1 MLTKSRAI
9 VLHSLK
15 FGDNQMIVD
24 LFTEKMG
31 RLSFIC
37 RIPSSSKAKV
47 KKQFFQPLSILD
59 IEFDYRAQQ
68 SLQRFKDVR
77 IAIPFLGI
85 PFDSFK
91 LSLSLFIAEFL
102 LYSTRNEQNNPSLF
116 LFILNSILW
125 LDETKDTFA
134 NFHLIFMAHLSK
146 FLGFY
151 PNLDDYREGYVFD
164 LREGQFVQYVPLH
177 VDYLNTEDSKM
188 LMLLMRMSY
197 ETMYLCKM
205 SRIERNKCAE
215 AILSFYR
222 LHVPCF
228 PELKSF
234 SVLKELF
241 V

>member
-1 MLTKSRAI
+1 M
-9 VLHSLK
+9 
-15 FGDNQMIVD
+15 
-24 LFTEKMG
+24 
-31 RLSFIC
+31 
-37 RIPSSSKAKV
+37 
-47 KKQFFQPLSILD
+47 
-59 IEFDYRAQQ
+59 
-68 SLQRFKDVR
+68 
-77 IAIPFLGI
+77 
-85 PFDSFK
+85 
-91 LSLSLFIAEFL
+91 
-102 LYSTRNEQNNPSLF
+102 
-116 LFILNSILW
+116 
-125 LDETKDTFA
+125 DETKDTFA